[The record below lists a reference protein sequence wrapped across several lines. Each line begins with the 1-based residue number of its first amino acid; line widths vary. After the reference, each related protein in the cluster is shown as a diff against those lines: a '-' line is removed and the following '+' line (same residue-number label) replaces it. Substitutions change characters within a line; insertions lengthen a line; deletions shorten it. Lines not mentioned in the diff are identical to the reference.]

1 MLDAEAVRQYNL
13 MGDSLTTLAQF
24 PKTSNLLARRIVHSE
39 HHKAWLIFFSAKTAK
54 SAQASSSPATSITLF
69 VSPFPPPPT
78 TCCCLHRH
86 CESMYAMCARLDC
99 SVFQVGRWCLVFF
112 HPHVLPHQPHRR
124 GQSCGWRF

>member
-54 SAQASSSPATSITLF
+54 RALIGLCHAAKHSTFACVLSFHIISFFARSTYASTPAPCKHAL
-69 VSPFPPPPT
+69 
-78 TCCCLHRH
+78 
-86 CESMYAMCARLDC
+86 
-99 SVFQVGRWCLVFF
+99 
-112 HPHVLPHQPHRR
+112 
-124 GQSCGWRF
+124 